1 LEDRYLSFSIAVAG
15 KGGTGKTSL
24 SSLIIRYLLKNGLV
38 PILAIDADANA
49 NLADSLGLNVDITIG
64 SIIASFNGDKINIPP
79 GMTKEAYLEI
89 KLNGAI
95 TESKGLDLITM
106 GRGEGPECYCYP
118 NALLRKFA
126 DELSGNYAYVV
137 MDNEAGMEHL
147 SRRTT
152 QNIDLLLIVSDHSV
166 KGVRTVARIM
176 DLVAELKLVVKKQ
189 VVVINSAP
197 EELAPMVRDEL
208 AGLGIDKPVQIPRDE
223 QIYQFDLEAKPLVE
237 LPDDSLA
244 VKAVETLMNEA
255 VSADK
260 VKA

>member
-1 LEDRYLSFSIAVAG
+1 LSFSIAVAG

-24 SSLIIRYLLKNGLV
+24 ASLIIRYLSKNSSG
-38 PILAIDADANA
+38 PILAIDADPNA
-49 NLADSLGLNVDITIG
+49 NLAESLGLDVDMTIG
-64 SIIASFNGDKINIPP
+64 SIIAAFNGVKINIPA

-89 KLNGAI
+89 KLNRAI

-126 DELSGNYAYVV
+126 DQLAGNYAYVV

-166 KGVRTVARIM
+166 KGVRTIARIM
-176 DLVAELKLVVKKQ
+176 GLVDELKLVVKKQ
-189 VVVINSAP
+189 VVIINFAP
-197 EELAPMVRDEL
+197 EELASMVKDEL
-208 AGLGIDKPVQIPRDE
+208 EKLGIESPILIPRDE
-223 QIYQFDLEAKPLVE
+223 EIYQFDLEVRPLVE
-237 LPDDSLA
+237 LPDTSKA
-244 VKAVETLMNEA
+244 AMAVENIMDEL
-255 VSADK
+255 VSTKK
-260 VKA
+260 VEV

>member
-1 LEDRYLSFSIAVAG
+1 MTFSIAVAG

-24 SSLIIRYLLKNGLV
+24 SSLIIRYLQNKGSG
-38 PILAIDADANA
+38 PILAIDADPNA
-49 NLADSLGLNVDITIG
+49 NLADSLGLSVDITIG
-64 SIIASFNGDKINIPP
+64 SIIASFNGEKINIPP

-126 DELSGNYAYVV
+126 DDLAGNYAYVV

-152 QNIDLLLIVSDHSV
+152 QNIDVLLIVSDHSV
-166 KGVRTVARIM
+166 KGVRTIARIM
-176 DLVAELKLVVKKQ
+176 DLVSELKLVVGRQ
-189 VVVINSAP
+189 VVIINSVQDDLAP
-197 EELAPMVRDEL
+197 RVKEELEL
-208 AGLGIDKPVQIPRDE
+208 LGIESPVIIPRDDE
-223 QIYQFDLEAKPLVE
+223 IYQFDLEARPLVE
-237 LPDDSLA
+237 LPDDS
-244 VKAVETLMNEA
+244 KAVIVINHLMDEIISTTRA
-255 VSADK
+255 GV
-260 VKA
+260 